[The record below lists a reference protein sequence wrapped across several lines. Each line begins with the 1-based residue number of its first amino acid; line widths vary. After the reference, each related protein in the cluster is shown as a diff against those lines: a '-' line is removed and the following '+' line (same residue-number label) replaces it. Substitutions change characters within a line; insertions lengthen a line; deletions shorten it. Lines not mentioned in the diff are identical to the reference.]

1 MKTTILI
8 MILAMTIG
16 SCNPSARDAGCTRS
30 ASVAGRFYPAD
41 SARLKAEVDSMLASA
56 GNGGGTGV
64 QALIAPHAGYVF
76 SGGTAAKAFASI
88 SPKATYRRVFLLGP
102 SHKAAFDGASV
113 DVAAGRYETP
123 LGSVAVDREAGRA
136 LMQADSVF
144 ACLDE
149 AHEGEHCLEVQLP
162 FLQERLDTMPPIVP
176 IIIGTQDIGRLRRIA
191 RALQPYFTAGNLF
204 VISSD
209 FSHYPAYDDACRADS
224 ITGKAIGEASLSAFI
239 EAINDNA
246 GSHIGN
252 LYTSACGQ
260 SPIAVLLMLMESAG
274 GLAVE
279 HLGYCNSGDSPY
291 GSRDEVVGYHAFA
304 VVRRQESGR
313 GAAATEPFALS
324 RAEKAT
330 LLRIARRSIEDS
342 LARRPRAEVPAAE
355 ITPALEARCGAFVT
369 LNAGGRLRGCI
380 GNLMARR
387 PLYRTV
393 EAMARAA
400 AFEDPRFTPL
410 GRDELGGV
418 SIEISVLSPLRRVA
432 SAGEIVPGRHGI
444 YMVKGARSGT
454 FLPQV
459 AAETGWTVEELLGHC
474 ARDKAGIGWDGWRDA
489 ELYVYE
495 AEVFGEDEAGRQ

>member
-88 SPKATYRRVFLLGP
+88 SPKAAYRRVFLLGP

-260 SPIAVLLMLMESAG
+260 SPIAVLLMLMERDG
-274 GLAVE
+274 GVDME
-279 HLGYCNSGDSPY
+279 HLGYSNSGDAPW
-291 GSRDEVVGYHAFA
+291 GDTARVVGYHAFA
-304 VVRRQESGR
+304 AVRRAGESGTQ
-313 GAAATEPFALS
+313 AAAEKFALT
-324 RAEKAT
+324 AGEKA
-330 LLRIARRSIEDS
+330 LLLDIARRSIADS
-342 LARRPRAEVPAAE
+342 LAGRSAQPVSEALL
-355 ITPALEARCGAFVT
+355 TPALRKRCGAFVT
-369 LNAGGRLRGCI
+369 LNEGGRLRGCI
-380 GNLMARR
+380 GNLVGRR
-387 PLYRTV
+387 PLWQTV
-393 EAMARAA
+393 QAMARAA
-400 AFEDPRFTPL
+400 AFEDPRFRPV
-410 GRDELGGV
+410 GAAELPGID
-418 SIEISVLSPLRRVA
+418 IEISVLSPLRRIHSV
-432 SAGEIVPGRHGI
+432 SEVELGRHGI
-444 YMVKGARSGT
+444 YIVKGPRSGT

-459 AAETGWTVEELLGHC
+459 ATDTGWTREEFLGHC
-474 ARDKAGIGWDGWRDA
+474 ARDKAGLGWDGWRDA
-489 ELYVYE
+489 ELYTYE
-495 AEVFGEDEAGRQ
+495 AEVFGEE